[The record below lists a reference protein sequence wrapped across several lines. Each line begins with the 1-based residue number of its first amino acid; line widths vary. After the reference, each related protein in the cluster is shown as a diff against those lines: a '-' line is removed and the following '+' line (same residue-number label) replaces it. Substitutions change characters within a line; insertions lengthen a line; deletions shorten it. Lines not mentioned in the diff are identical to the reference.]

1 MTAGENKNMNNEEKM
16 NCSPCCSGN
25 NPQDVSPLLPV
36 KPIYNAQ
43 FIKPGPGK
51 SPASR
56 TGFLCSFLVD
66 ARGGAMTG
74 HRHWGMRLVIP
85 PGAVSQPT
93 RINCRYISVHINLK
107 LENNF

>member
-1 MTAGENKNMNNEEKM
+1 MTAGDTKTMNKDEQIS
-16 NCSPCCSGN
+16 CSPCCARN
-25 NPQDVSPLLPV
+25 NPQGQDVSPILPI
-36 KPIYNAQ
+36 KPIYNEKL
-43 FIKPGPGK
+43 IKPVPGK
-51 SPASR
+51 IPASR

-93 RINCRYISVHINLK
+93 RINCR
-107 LENNF
+107 